1 MTTLQKVIKYLALAF
16 AIFLTVSIV
25 GGILSA
31 VGLLGSLF
39 SDDDA
44 EWGDVIG
51 ETKNYTVS
59 SEISDLNIQINAAD
73 FYIKEG
79 NGFSVESNLKNL
91 EVDEKNGCLTLKDLT
106 KIKLN
111 GSNAYE
117 NAVLTI
123 WVPVGT
129 VFDNVNIKTGAGRFT
144 VDSLSAA
151 TIGFELGAGDVTI
164 SKLIAEKS
172 ANIEGGAGRITISD
186 GAIKNLDLEMG
197 LGQLNLTSALT
208 GDCNLDSGV
217 GEMNVTLLGSKDDY
231 ELDIEK
237 GIGNITVDGKN
248 VTDFGS
254 SGNGA
259 NEVDIHG
266 GVGAINVRFNN
277 EKLLDSW

>member
-79 NGFSVESNLKNL
+79 NSFSIESNLKNL

-172 ANIEGGAGRITISD
+172 ANIEGGAGRITIAGGTLKD
-186 GAIKNLDLEMG
+186 LDLDMG
-197 LGQLNLTSALT
+197 VGQLNLTSALT
-208 GDCNLDSGV
+208 GNCRLDLGV
-217 GEMNVTLLGSKDDY
+217 GESNITLIGRKEDY
-231 ELDIEK
+231 KLDLEK
-237 GIGNITVDGKN
+237 GLGNISVDGVN
-248 VTDFGS
+248 VSDYGS
-254 SGNGA
+254 SGNGT
-259 NEVDIHG
+259 NKVEING
-266 GVGAINVRFNN
+266 GIGAINVAFRESEN
-277 EKLLDSW
+277 

>member
-51 ETKNYTVS
+51 ETKTYTVS

-172 ANIEGGAGRITISD
+172 ANIEGGAGRITISN
-186 GAIKNLDLEMG
+186 GAIKDLALKMG
-197 LGQLNLTSALT
+197 MGQLNLTAALT
-208 GDCNLDSGV
+208 GDSELELGV
-217 GEMNVTLLGSKDDY
+217 GESNITLLGSKDDY

-237 GIGNITVDGKN
+237 GIGNITIDGKN

-277 EKLLDSW
+277 E

>member
-1 MTTLQKVIKYLALAF
+1 MTTAQKVIKYLAIAF
-16 AIFLTVSIV
+16 AIFLTVSII

-31 VGLLGSLF
+31 VGFLGGLF

-44 EWGDVIG
+44 AWNDVIG
-51 ETKNYTVS
+51 ETKTYTFT

-79 NGFSVESNLKNL
+79 NSFSVESNLKNL

-123 WVPVGT
+123 YVPVGT

-277 EKLLDSW
+277 E

>member
-51 ETKNYTVS
+51 ETKTYTVS

-172 ANIEGGAGRITISD
+172 ANIEGGAGRITISN
-186 GAIKNLDLEMG
+186 GAIKDLALKMG
-197 LGQLNLTSALT
+197 MGQLNLTAALT
-208 GDCNLDSGV
+208 GDSELELGV
-217 GEMNVTLLGSKDDY
+217 GESNITLLGSKDDY

-248 VTDFGS
+248 VTDYGS
-254 SGNGA
+254 SGRGA
-259 NEVDIHG
+259 NEVEIHG
-266 GVGAINVRFNN
+266 GIGAINVEFK
-277 EKLLDSW
+277 EQQ

>member
-16 AIFLTVSIV
+16 VIFLTVSIV
-25 GGILSA
+25 GGILSV

-39 SDDDA
+39 SDDD
-44 EWGDVIG
+44 EDWGDVIG
-51 ETKNYTVS
+51 ETKTYTVS

-91 EVDEKNGCLTLKDLT
+91 EIDEKNGCLILMDLT
-106 KIKLN
+106 KIKFN

-117 NAVLTI
+117 NAMLTI
-123 WVPVGT
+123 YVPVGT

-186 GAIKNLDLEMG
+186 GAIKNLDLEME

-248 VTDFGS
+248 VTDYGS
-254 SGNGA
+254 SGNSA

-266 GVGAINVRFNN
+266 GVGSINVRF
-277 EKLLDSW
+277 EDGIEA

>member
-79 NGFSVESNLKNL
+79 NSFSVESNLKNL

-123 WVPVGT
+123 YVPVGT

-172 ANIEGGAGRITISD
+172 ANIEGGVGRITISD

-237 GIGNITVDGKN
+237 GIGNITVDGRN

-277 EKLLDSW
+277 E

>member
-79 NGFSVESNLKNL
+79 NSFSVESNLKNL

-123 WVPVGT
+123 YVPVGT

-197 LGQLNLTSALT
+197 LGQLNLTAALT

-277 EKLLDSW
+277 E

>member
-79 NGFSVESNLKNL
+79 NSFSVESNLKNL
-91 EVDEKNGCLTLKDLT
+91 EFDEKNGCLTLKDLT

-277 EKLLDSW
+277 E

>member
-51 ETKNYTVS
+51 ETKTYTVS

-73 FYIKEG
+73 FYIKGG

-123 WVPVGT
+123 YVPAGMA
-129 VFDNVNIKTGAGRFT
+129 FDNVNIKTGAGRFT

-151 TIGFELGAGDVTI
+151 SIGFELGAGDVTI

-277 EKLLDSW
+277 E

>member
-1 MTTLQKVIKYLALAF
+1 MTTLQKVIKYMAIAF

-39 SDDDA
+39 SGDDA

-51 ETKNYTVS
+51 ETKTYTVS

-123 WVPVGT
+123 YVPAGMA
-129 VFDNVNIKTGAGRFT
+129 FDNVNIKTGAGRFT

-277 EKLLDSW
+277 E

>member
-79 NGFSVESNLKNL
+79 KSFSVESNLKNL

-277 EKLLDSW
+277 E

>member
-39 SDDDA
+39 LDDDA
-44 EWGDVIG
+44 DWGDVIG
-51 ETKNYTVS
+51 ETKIYTVS

-79 NGFSVESNLKNL
+79 NGFFVESNLKNL
-91 EVDEKNGCLTLKDLT
+91 KIDEKNGCLILMDLT
-106 KIKLN
+106 KIKFS

-123 WVPVGT
+123 YVPVGT

-144 VDSLSAA
+144 VDRLSAA

-277 EKLLDSW
+277 E

>member
-44 EWGDVIG
+44 ERGDVIG

-79 NGFSVESNLKNL
+79 NSFSVESNLKNL

-197 LGQLNLTSALT
+197 LGQLNLTAALT

-277 EKLLDSW
+277 E

>member
-51 ETKNYTVS
+51 ETKTYTVS

-123 WVPVGT
+123 YVPVGM

-172 ANIEGGAGRITISD
+172 ANIEGGAGRITISN
-186 GAIKNLDLEMG
+186 GAIKDLALKMG
-197 LGQLNLTSALT
+197 MGQLNLTAALT
-208 GDCNLDSGV
+208 GDSELELGV
-217 GEMNVTLLGSKDDY
+217 GESNITLLGSKDDY

-237 GIGNITVDGKN
+237 GIGNITVDRKN
-248 VTDFGS
+248 VTDYGS

-277 EKLLDSW
+277 E

>member
-31 VGLLGSLF
+31 VGFLGSLF

-51 ETKNYTVS
+51 ETKTYTVS

-79 NGFSVESNLKNL
+79 NSFSVESNLKNL

-123 WVPVGT
+123 YVPVGT

-151 TIGFELGAGDVTI
+151 SIGFELGAGDVTI

-277 EKLLDSW
+277 E

>member
-51 ETKNYTVS
+51 ETKTYTVS

-79 NGFSVESNLKNL
+79 NSFSIESNLKNL

-208 GDCNLDSGV
+208 GDCNLDSGI

-277 EKLLDSW
+277 E

>member
-39 SDDDA
+39 LDDDA
-44 EWGDVIG
+44 DWGDVIG
-51 ETKNYTVS
+51 ETKIYTVS

-79 NGFSVESNLKNL
+79 NGFFVESNLKNL
-91 EVDEKNGCLTLKDLT
+91 KIDEKNGCLILMDLT
-106 KIKLN
+106 KIKFS

-123 WVPVGT
+123 YVPVGT

-277 EKLLDSW
+277 E

>member
-51 ETKNYTVS
+51 ETKTYTVS

-79 NGFSVESNLKNL
+79 NSFSVESNLKNL

-123 WVPVGT
+123 YVPAGMA
-129 VFDNVNIKTGAGRFT
+129 FDNVNIKTGAGRFT

-197 LGQLNLTSALT
+197 LGQLNLTAALT

-254 SGNGA
+254 SGNGS

-277 EKLLDSW
+277 E

>member
-79 NGFSVESNLKNL
+79 NSFSVESNLKNL

-123 WVPVGT
+123 YVPAGMA
-129 VFDNVNIKTGAGRFT
+129 FDNVNIKTGAGRFT

-237 GIGNITVDGKN
+237 GIGNITVDGRN

-277 EKLLDSW
+277 E

>member
-197 LGQLNLTSALT
+197 LGQLNLTAALT

-277 EKLLDSW
+277 E